1 MKKTFVI
8 LLCAVLVVSSAA
20 LGTIAYLTDRQG
32 VVNEFTVGN
41 VQIEVDESDVYEEGD
56 NIPEGSEVGD
66 PKPNPDYDPNDPA
79 SGDENLRTDEGNT
92 YPMVPASEYVKDPT
106 MTVKAGSQE
115 SYVRMVV
122 TLTKATALKEIFAE
136 LQTMYPND
144 FANGFLP
151 EEYTGDTWNSEKW
164 PCFAMTEDTEND
176 AFVLEFRYP
185 ETVNPSEADDLELEP
200 LFEKIVIP
208 GQLNNDHLAKLE
220 GFTIDVQGHA
230 IQKQGFDNA
239 DDAWAAFDAQTEAEN
254 GVVTP

>member
-8 LLCAVLVVSSAA
+8 LMCAVLVVSSAA

-56 NIPEGSEVGD
+56 DIPEGSEVGD
-66 PKPNPDYDPNDPA
+66 PKPNPDYDPNDPE

-92 YPMVPASEYVKDPT
+92 YPMVPAAEYVKDPT

-122 TLTKATALKEIFAE
+122 TLTKATALKEIFAD
-136 LQTMYPND
+136 LQAKYPAD

-151 EEYTGDTWNSEKW
+151 EEHTDGTWNSEKW
-164 PCFAMTEDTEND
+164 PCFSMTEDTEND
-176 AFVLEFRYP
+176 TFVLEYRYP
-185 ETVNPSEADDLELEP
+185 ETVTPTQDADLELEP

-208 GQLNNDHLAKLE
+208 GQLNNDHLEKLE

-230 IQKQGFDNA
+230 IQSLGFDTA
-239 DDAWAAFDAQTEAEN
+239 DEAWAAFDAQTEAES